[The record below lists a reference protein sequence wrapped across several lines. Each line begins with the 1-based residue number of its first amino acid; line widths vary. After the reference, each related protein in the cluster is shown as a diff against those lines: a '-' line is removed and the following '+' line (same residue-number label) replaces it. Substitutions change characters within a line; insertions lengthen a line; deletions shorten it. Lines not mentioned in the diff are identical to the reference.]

1 MCNNSDRIIRI
12 IADLADERSSLKKE
26 LDITNERVAELKK
39 AYEDL
44 VQTCNQLQEERDSAI
59 DDAHKQ
65 NKRYHDLRRDM
76 LDLSETIRR
85 TACIVRFD
93 KSEKV

>member
-44 VQTCNQLQEERDSAI
+44 VQTCNQLREERDSAI
-59 DDAHKQ
+59 ADAHRQ
-65 NKRYHDLRRDM
+65 NERYHNLRHDM
-76 LDLSETIRR
+76 LDLSESIRSA
-85 TACIVRFD
+85 ACRIR
-93 KSEKV
+93 